1 MKRWGFKTPYESR
14 TTNANLTLIKEI
26 LVGKAV
32 KKSSE
37 EALDQALDKLVMI
50 CPNKKTY
57 DELTSLM
64 FQLYCGNDYGLG
76 NFSLSFLDK
85 IEKRWQSGR
94 KQVAQAK
101 GLKLVV
107 ENV

>member
-1 MKRWGFKTPYESR
+1 M
-14 TTNANLTLIKEI
+14 
-26 LVGKAV
+26 GKAV
-32 KKSSE
+32 KKGSE
-37 EALDQALDKLVMI
+37 SALDQALDKLVMI

-85 IEKRWQSGR
+85 SEKRWQSGR

-107 ENV
+107 KNV

>member
-1 MKRWGFKTPYESR
+1 M
-14 TTNANLTLIKEI
+14 
-26 LVGKAV
+26 GKAV
-32 KKSSE
+32 KKGSE
-37 EALDQALDKLVMI
+37 SALDQALDKLVMI

-107 ENV
+107 NNV

>member
-1 MKRWGFKTPYESR
+1 
-14 TTNANLTLIKEI
+14 
-26 LVGKAV
+26 VGKAV

-37 EALDQALDKLVMI
+37 EALNQALDKLVLI
-50 CPNKKTY
+50 SPNKKTY

-64 FQLYCGNDYGLG
+64 FQLYCGNDFGLG

-85 IEKRWQSGR
+85 IEKRWTTGR
-94 KQVAQAK
+94 KAAAAAK

-107 ENV
+107 RNV

>member
-1 MKRWGFKTPYESR
+1 M
-14 TTNANLTLIKEI
+14 
-26 LVGKAV
+26 GKAV

-37 EALDQALDKLVMI
+37 EALDQALDKLVMLA
-50 CPNKKTY
+50 PNKKTY

-94 KQVAQAK
+94 KKIAQAK

-107 ENV
+107 TNA

>member
-1 MKRWGFKTPYESR
+1 MGKT
-14 TTNANLTLIKEI
+14 
-26 LVGKAV
+26 V

-37 EALDQALDKLVMI
+37 EALDQALDKLVLL

-85 IEKRWQSGR
+85 IETRWQSGR
-94 KQVAQAK
+94 KKIAQAK

>member
-1 MKRWGFKTPYESR
+1 M
-14 TTNANLTLIKEI
+14 
-26 LVGKAV
+26 GKAV
-32 KKSSE
+32 KKSSKE
-37 EALDQALDKLVMI
+37 QLEAILNKLVMV

-57 DELTSLM
+57 DEVTSVM

-85 IEKRWQSGR
+85 IESRWQSGR
-94 KQVAQAK
+94 KKIAQAK

-107 ENV
+107 TNA

>member
-1 MKRWGFKTPYESR
+1 M
-14 TTNANLTLIKEI
+14 
-26 LVGKAV
+26 GKAI

-37 EALDQALDKLVMI
+37 EALDAALDKLVMVS
-50 CPNKKTY
+50 PNKKTY

-64 FQLYCGNDYGLG
+64 FQLYCGNDFGLG

-94 KQVAQAK
+94 KKAAESK

-107 ENV
+107 KNV

>member
-1 MKRWGFKTPYESR
+1 M
-14 TTNANLTLIKEI
+14 
-26 LVGKAV
+26 GKAV

-37 EALDQALDKLVMI
+37 EALDQALDKLIMV

-64 FQLYCGNDYGLG
+64 FQLYCGNDFGLG
-76 NFSLSFLDK
+76 NFSLSFLEK
-85 IEKRWQSGR
+85 IEKRWATGR
-94 KQVAQAK
+94 KAAAAAK

-107 ENV
+107 RNA

>member
-1 MKRWGFKTPYESR
+1 
-14 TTNANLTLIKEI
+14 
-26 LVGKAV
+26 VGKAI
-32 KKSSE
+32 KKNSE
-37 EALDQALDKLVMI
+37 EILNHALDKLVMV

-64 FQLYCGNDYGLG
+64 FQLYCGNDFGLG

-85 IEKRWQSGR
+85 IEDRWQLGR
-94 KQVAQAK
+94 KSVAKAR

-107 ENV
+107 KNA

>member
-1 MKRWGFKTPYESR
+1 MGE
-14 TTNANLTLIKEI
+14 
-26 LVGKAV
+26 AV

-64 FQLYCGNDYGLG
+64 FQLYCGNDFGLG

-85 IEKRWQSGR
+85 IESRWQSGR
-94 KQVAQAK
+94 KKIAQAR

-107 ENV
+107 KDA

>member
-1 MKRWGFKTPYESR
+1 M
-14 TTNANLTLIKEI
+14 
-26 LVGKAV
+26 GKAV
-32 KKSSE
+32 KKGSE
-37 EALDQALDKLVMI
+37 DALNQALDKLVMI

>member
-1 MKRWGFKTPYESR
+1 VEIKRT
-14 TTNANLTLIKEI
+14 A
-26 LVGKAV
+26 

-37 EALDQALDKLVMI
+37 EALDQALDKLVI
-50 CPNKKTY
+50 SCPNKKTY
-57 DELTSLM
+57 DELTSVM

-94 KQVAQAK
+94 KKIAQAK

-107 ENV
+107 KNA

>member
-1 MKRWGFKTPYESR
+1 
-14 TTNANLTLIKEI
+14 
-26 LVGKAV
+26 VGKAV
-32 KKSSE
+32 KKGSE
-37 EALDQALDKLVMI
+37 SALDQALDKLVMI

-107 ENV
+107 KNV